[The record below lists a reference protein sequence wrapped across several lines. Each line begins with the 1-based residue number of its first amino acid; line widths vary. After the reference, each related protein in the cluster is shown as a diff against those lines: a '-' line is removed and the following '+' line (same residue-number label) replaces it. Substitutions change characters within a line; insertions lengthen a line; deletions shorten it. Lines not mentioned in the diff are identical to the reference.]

1 MARNLAVAT
10 EFRGFDKMSKPLRN
24 ITSKLDKIDRRLRRV
39 QKTSKKTSTS
49 LVSSF
54 GKMAIGVGSF
64 LLAFRGFR
72 LVKDGLFAATKT
84 ASDFFEENQ
93 KFGVVFRGVSS
104 EADSMRDTLVKSYN
118 FSRLEAT
125 QLLAATGDLL
135 VSQGFTRK
143 ESLKMSF
150 ALNKLA
156 ADRASFTNLEGGAL
170 RASKILT
177 KALIGER
184 EGLKSIGLAV
194 NSTTQVFKEQ
204 FKVGLKIRKGNIDQ
218 AKTLATWDIVLK
230 QSADSLGDVARN
242 QGTYASNLRLMESRT
257 SDFTAEIGE
266 AFLPVMNVLLSKF
279 IEGAQVIGQ
288 FAKENKKAISS
299 ALITGLQFAIKGFGL
314 LVRLGGGLV
323 VAFRAIQLG
332 FSKVVSFGASGISLL
347 LETFGGLG
355 EGVASI
361 FGFIQKTITTVLGGI
376 LTAASAVAGV
386 FNDELADSIK
396 KAQKQITSFSGD
408 DFSSAFKQ
416 IQKDALSTAKDLDK
430 FNKVSEDV
438 RAGYESD
445 ILTVAATTFTAQK
458 AIDKFAN
465 NLDAVRD
472 KSVNDIQANK
482 TVIQTETTDPVGN
495 STPSPAIIGSAQI
508 QGQIDVNFNNKPDN
522 VDVVRP
528 SGNADSGLVLGG
540 SG

>member
-1 MARNLAVAT
+1 MARNLAVAA

-39 QKTSKKTSTS
+39 QKTSKRTSTS
-49 LVSSF
+49 VVSSF
-54 GKMAIGVGSF
+54 GKMAVGVGGF

-72 LVKDGLFAATKT
+72 LVKDGLFSATKA

-93 KFGVVFRGVSS
+93 KFGVVFKGVGS

-184 EGLKSIGLAV
+184 EGLKSIGLSV
-194 NSTTQVFKEQ
+194 TSTTQVFKKQ

-218 AKTLATWDIVLK
+218 AKTLATWNIVLK

-242 QGTYASNLRLMESRT
+242 QGTYASNLRLMQSRM
-257 SDFTAEIGE
+257 SDFATEIGE
-266 AFLPVMNVLLSKF
+266 SFLPVMNVLLSKF
-279 IEGAQVIGQ
+279 IVGAQFIAR
-288 FAKENKKAISS
+288 FAKENKKAISG
-299 ALITGLQFAIKGFGL
+299 AFITGLQIAIKGFAL
-314 LVRLGGGLV
+314 LIRLGGGL
-323 VAFRAIQLG
+323 ALTFKGFQLL
-332 FSKVVSFGASGISLL
+332 FSRFVSLGVSGISIL
-347 LETFGGLG
+347 LETFSSLAGGVG
-355 EGVASI
+355 DV

-376 LTAASAVAGV
+376 LSAASSVASV
-386 FNDELADSIK
+386 FSDDLAASIDE
-396 KAQKQITSFSGD
+396 AQKKITSFSAD
-408 DFSSAFKQ
+408 DFSSAFRE
-416 IQKDALSTAKDLDK
+416 IQNGALSTSKSLDK
-430 FNKVSEDV
+430 FNKASELV

-445 ILTVAATTFTAQK
+445 TRSIEVNTIMAQN
-458 AIDKFAN
+458 AVENFAN
-465 NLDAVRD
+465 NLDSLRN
-472 KSVNDIQANK
+472 KTVNDIQANK
-482 TVIQTETTDPVGN
+482 TVIQTDVTDPVG
-495 STPSPAIIGSAQI
+495 SATPSPAIIGSAAFK
-508 QGQIDVNFNNKPDN
+508 GELNVNFNNKPDN

-528 SGNADSGLVLGG
+528 SANPDSGLVLGG